1 MAEERGDCNREMTVF
16 FERIL
21 AKATFASN
29 ASKWRKTGPV
39 ANPRAEPPPTLP
51 ESLRRPCPDGT
62 VGRKRHEPC
71 STARGPM
78 PKTEA
83 ELNAFLADL
92 GISVTTVRHPPL
104 FTVADSQGLRGEI
117 PGGHTKNLF
126 LKDKKDNYFLVTVG
140 EEAVVDL
147 KQIHHLIGAGS
158 RVSFGKP
165 EMLMELLGV
174 IPGAVTVFGLINDTD
189 GKVKVVLDEALMN
202 HDVINGHPLTNEAT
216 TSIAAADL
224 IRFVEATGHDP
235 VILKVS

>member
-1 MAEERGDCNREMTVF
+1 
-16 FERIL
+16 
-21 AKATFASN
+21 
-29 ASKWRKTGPV
+29 
-39 ANPRAEPPPTLP
+39 
-51 ESLRRPCPDGT
+51 
-62 VGRKRHEPC
+62 
-71 STARGPM
+71 M

-83 ELNAFLADL
+83 ELNEFLADL
-92 GISVTTVRHPPL
+92 GIAVSTVRHPPL
-104 FTVADSQGLRGEI
+104 FTVADSQALRGEI
-117 PGGHTKNLF
+117 HGGHTKNLF

-147 KQIHHLIGAGS
+147 KQIHQLIGAAS

-174 IPGAVTVFGLINDTD
+174 IPGAVTVFGLINDTQ
-189 GKVKVVLDEALMN
+189 GKVKVVLDQELMS

-235 VILKVS
+235 VILNVSLS